1 MEWII
6 AFSIALPLFFLGIS
20 IPSLILIYKIG
31 ISSYIDQLKY
41 MYALSDKIDGCYVY
55 SQNINQNFTYT
66 DGSKTNINYKIST
79 YFFPIYINHN
89 NVYVI
94 DKKDNSSLPYLEDIG
109 IIKYTRDKS
118 DWKSYKIKIK
128 YSTCIWNMIL
138 KYYFN
143 NKIKLKLNNHTKI
156 DNIEDLYTIINSNIK
171 KITRDHKLKN
181 IGI

>member
-6 AFSIALPLFFLGIS
+6 AFLIVFLVIS

-66 DGSKTNINYKIST
+66 DGSKTNIVYKTST

-94 DKKDNSSLPYLEDIG
+94 DKKDNNLLYLEDIG

-118 DWKSYKIKIK
+118 DWKSDKIEIK
-128 YSTCIWNMIL
+128 YSACIWNMIL

-156 DNIEDLYTIINSNIK
+156 DNIDDLGTIINSNIK
-171 KITRDHKLKN
+171 KLTRDHKLKN